1 MGLQRR
7 IWDTDM
13 HTGRR
18 PREDGDKVWGDAS
31 MSEQRPKM
39 ASKPPEARRE
49 ALNSFFLTALKRI

>member
-1 MGLQRR
+1 M
-7 IWDTDM
+7 DTDM

-18 PREDGDKVWGDAS
+18 PREDEDKAWGDAS

-49 ALNSFFLTALKRI
+49 AWRRRSLSTL

>member
-1 MGLQRR
+1 M
-7 IWDTDM
+7 DTDM

-49 ALNSFFLTALKRI
+49 AWRRRSLSTL